1 MVVSKGDVPD
11 EHILPGLGYLTANLT
26 AMLAKV
32 AWEKFA
38 PFEITP
44 MQFAI
49 LYMCSEG
56 QKDTITALARV
67 IPVNL
72 ASISRYVVVLVN
84 RGLIR
89 RVRQRGDRRVVRLEL
104 TEEGL
109 ALVPRLVEALQEADS
124 LVSMGLDEEEKR
136 AFVGAMRKIWVTL
149 NREGYG
155 DESGTQSMPEGPRQH
170 WPPTLLSS
178 PQPPSSDL

>member
-1 MVVSKGDVPD
+1 MSKDIVPD

-44 MQFAI
+44 MEFAL

-56 QKDTITALARV
+56 QRDTITALTRV
-67 IPVNL
+67 IPVNP
-72 ASISRYVVVLVN
+72 ASISRHVAVLVD

-89 RVRQRGDRRVVRLEL
+89 RMRQREDRRVVRLEL
-104 TEEGL
+104 TEEGQ
-109 ALVPRLVEALQEADS
+109 ALVPRLLESLQKADP

-136 AFVGAMRKIWVTL
+136 VFVGAIRKIWGTL

-155 DESGTQSMPEGPRQH
+155 DESWTQSMPEGPRQH
-170 WPPTLLSS
+170 WPPTLLRSA
-178 PQPPSSDL
+178 QPPSSDL